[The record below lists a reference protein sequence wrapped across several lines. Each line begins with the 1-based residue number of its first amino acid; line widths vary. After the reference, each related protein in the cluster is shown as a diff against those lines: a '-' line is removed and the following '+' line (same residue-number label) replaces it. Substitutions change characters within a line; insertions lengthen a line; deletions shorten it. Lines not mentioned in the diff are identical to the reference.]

1 MELIAAAVA
10 FYAIVLPV
18 FLVLEMGG
26 NHPGA
31 PRWPARMPTAEEAGV
46 RDLVSTVWNG
56 VLVRA
61 GTPGPI
67 IERLNREIVAV
78 LNDAAMRQ
86 SLEQQGFEVIPST
99 PEQFTALIRSDMPKM
114 REVVARSGAKAE

>member
-31 PRWPARMPTAEEAGV
+31 PRWPVRTPTAEEAAAAWLAAHPLKASPATAAAN
-46 RDLVSTVWNG
+46 D
-56 VLVRA
+56 A
-61 GTPGPI
+61 F
-67 IERLNREIVAV
+67 ERL
-78 LNDAAMRQ
+78 AA
-86 SLEQQGFEVIPST
+86 
-99 PEQFTALIRSDMPKM
+99 
-114 REVVARSGAKAE
+114 